1 MTATGDELAARAAQA
16 ARAGR
21 MEEAAALWRQA
32 LAVDPNNS
40 QALFHEGRRRVE
52 QGDAA
57 TAASLFSRAEIA
69 DKSNADIPLY
79 LALAQKMQ
87 GDIPGALRT
96 IDRALALDPYSF
108 VALLS
113 KGSLLESMA
122 QPRQAARVY
131 RDAVK
136 IAPPPV
142 AVAPAQRGALEHAR
156 EVVEANARAL
166 ADHLQAATKS
176 TRARYA
182 GERLERFDEC
192 LQILAG
198 IQTPK
203 PQEPILLHFPRL
215 PAIPFFDRE
224 LFPWFQTLEA
234 ATDVIREELIGA
246 VKEDGA
252 KFAPYIQFP
261 AHAPVNQWAE
271 LNWSPSWST
280 YFFWRDG
287 VKCEDNCA
295 RCPQTAAL
303 LQTLPMAH
311 QAGFGPTAMFST
323 LSPRTRIPPHTGSTN
338 VRLICHLPLIL
349 PPGCGFRVG
358 NDTRE
363 WRMNEAWVFDD
374 TIEHEAWN
382 DSDQTRHILIFDVW
396 NPLLSDAERELVTEL
411 MTALNTYDS

>member
-1 MTATGDELAARAAQA
+1 MTTTGDELAARAAQA

-32 LAVDPNNS
+32 LAIDPANA
-40 QALFHEGRRRVE
+40 QALFFEGRRRVE

-57 TAASLFSRAEIA
+57 AATAFFSRAEIA
-69 DKSNADIPLY
+69 DKTNADIPLY

-87 GDIPGALRT
+87 GDIAGALRT

-136 IAPPPV
+136 IAPPPA

-156 EVVEANARAL
+156 EVVEANARSL
-166 ADHLQAATKS
+166 ADHLLAATKG

-198 IQTPK
+198 VQARQ
-203 PQEPILLHFPRL
+203 PQDPILLYFPRL

-224 LFPWFQTLEA
+224 LFPWFKTLED
-234 ATDVIREELIGA
+234 ATTIIREELIGA

-271 LNWSPSWST
+271 LNFSPSWST

-287 VKCEDNCA
+287 VKFEDNCA

-303 LQTLPMAH
+303 LQALPLAR

-349 PPGCGFRVG
+349 PSDCGFRVG

-382 DSDQTRHILIFDVW
+382 GSDQTRHILIFDVW
-396 NPLLSDAERELVTEL
+396 NPLLSDAERELITEL
-411 MTALNTYDS
+411 MTALNTYDN

>member
-203 PQEPILLHFPRL
+203 PQEPTLHT
-215 PAIPFFDRE
+215 
-224 LFPWFQTLEA
+224 W
-234 ATDVIREELIGA
+234 
-246 VKEDGA
+246 
-252 KFAPYIQFP
+252 
-261 AHAPVNQWAE
+261 
-271 LNWSPSWST
+271 
-280 YFFWRDG
+280 
-287 VKCEDNCA
+287 
-295 RCPQTAAL
+295 
-303 LQTLPMAH
+303 
-311 QAGFGPTAMFST
+311 T
-323 LSPRTRIPPHTGSTN
+323 LSSRWCRGQGRI
-338 VRLICHLPLIL
+338 
-349 PPGCGFRVG
+349 
-358 NDTRE
+358 
-363 WRMNEAWVFDD
+363 
-374 TIEHEAWN
+374 WN
-382 DSDQTRHILIFDVW
+382 
-396 NPLLSDAERELVTEL
+396 
-411 MTALNTYDS
+411 